1 MAYDPYEGM
10 FYPTLPQDT
19 QDFPAVLSGVGR
31 SLRDFGRGVS
41 YYPMDLAGAVSDIG
55 NLPLQGIDYLV
66 NQIRGT
72 DQNYISTDRPFGGS
86 AQLIDAAT
94 RLGLSQQPTG
104 SAPETIGRVMAGLIN
119 PMAGARAVGRVGDIT
134 TEQANRAAD
143 ALVRQITGNP
153 QATAPQ
159 VLQETSM
166 PFMQAVAPK
175 APSLLESAPRESFVP
190 GVEAGKELIVH
201 HNITPEK
208 LAKVEKIGGMP
219 VPSIAIS
226 NVENPLSGFGEISLI
241 GNPSMAN
248 PSAKNPVFG
257 FDAYTARAPR
267 VDYKIDDKSAKK
279 LEDVFADVKENL
291 SDYDAKTGVYR
302 LVDNWGDREYSE
314 IMKVKFLKEKG
325 MLPNKEDF
333 NEKYKYSQAIQD
345 SVYNAKSEYAD
356 WLNDFDKKLPGLGV
370 NVEERIF
377 KGYTDAGNR
386 RYAAVTLENLVK
398 EMKGGAGSEGFN
410 YGIGNLRAVATPKF
424 RKLDNIKASRDK
436 IVPSEEFKNV
446 KEEINDAYSSLTDR
460 IGNLGDKEG
469 YGYRPEDVLY
479 DIGQAR
485 NVNLLDRFKSGADDQ
500 LKADIGIFIKKLQQ
514 LPTEYF
520 EIKPQRAVSVSEF
533 EGAIVPANAPKRSI
547 EYLRSQG
554 INDIYFYETP
564 EERKALFK
572 KFGNQMFGAAPALPA
587 LGLLGSEEE

>member
-1 MAYDPYEGM
+1 MAYPYDGM

-19 QDFPAVLSGVGR
+19 QDFGQVLSGVGR
-31 SLRDFGRGVS
+31 NLRDVGRGIS
-41 YYPMDLAGAVSDIG
+41 YFPMDLAGAAADIG

-72 DQNYISTDRPFGGS
+72 DQNYLSTDRPFGGS
-86 AQLIDAAT
+86 AQLIDVAT
-94 RLGLSQQPTG
+94 KLGLSQQPTG
-104 SAPETIGRVMAGLIN
+104 SAPETLGRVMAGLIN
-119 PMAGARAVGRVGDIT
+119 PMAGARAVGRAGEIT

-153 QATAPQ
+153 EATAPQ

-175 APSLLESAPRESFVP
+175 SPSLPQSARESFVP

-201 HNITPEK
+201 HNITPQK
-208 LAKVEKIGGMP
+208 LAKAEKVGGMP

-226 NVENPLSGFGEISLI
+226 NVENPLTGFGEISLI

-257 FDAYTARAPR
+257 FDAYTSRAPNISYR
-267 VDYKIDDKSAKK
+267 IDDKSVKNLK
-279 LEDVFADVKENL
+279 EVFSDVKGDL
-291 SDYDAKTGVYR
+291 SDYDAERGVSR
-302 LVDNWGDREYSE
+302 LVDNWDDRSYSE

-325 MLPNKEDF
+325 ILPNKEDF
-333 NEKYKYSQAIQD
+333 PEKYKYSQAIED
-345 SVYNAKSEYAD
+345 SVYNLRPEYNN
-356 WLNDFDKKLPGLGV
+356 WLDDFDRKLPGLGV

-377 KGYTDAGNR
+377 KGFTDAGNR

-424 RKLDNIKASRDK
+424 RKLDDIKASREK
-436 IVPSEEFKNV
+436 IVPSEEFKKV
-446 KEEINDAYSSLTDR
+446 KEDINDAYDSLTER
-460 IGNLGDKEG
+460 IGKLDDQKG

-479 DIGQAR
+479 DIGQGR
-485 NVNLLDRFKSGADDQ
+485 NVNLLDRFKSGADDN
-500 LKADIGIFIKKLQQ
+500 LKADIGIFIRKLQQ

-533 EGAIVPANAPKRSI
+533 QGAIVPSDVPQKSVD
-547 EYLRSQG
+547 YLRSQG
-554 INDIYFYETP
+554 INDIYYYSSP
-564 EERKALFK
+564 EERKELFK
-572 KFGNQMFGAAPALPA
+572 NFGNQMFGATPALPA
-587 LGLLGSEEE
+587 LGLLGGEEE

>member
-1 MAYDPYEGM
+1 MAYPYDGM
-10 FYPTLPQDT
+10 FYPTLPEDT

-41 YYPMDLAGAVSDIG
+41 YLPMDLAGAASDIG

-119 PMAGARAVGRVGDIT
+119 PMAGARAVGMVGDIT

-159 VLQETSM
+159 VLQETAM

-175 APSLLESAPRESFVP
+175 APGLLESAPRESFVP

-333 NEKYKYSQAIQD
+333 NEKWKYSQAIQD

-424 RKLDNIKASRDK
+424 KKLDNIKASRDK
-436 IVPSEEFKNV
+436 IVPSEEFKKV

-500 LKADIGIFIKKLQQ
+500 LKADIGVFIKKLQQ

-533 EGAIVPANAPKRSI
+533 EGAIVPANTPKRSI

>member
-1 MAYDPYEGM
+1 MAYPYDGM
-10 FYPTLPQDT
+10 FYPTLPEDT

-31 SLRDFGRGVS
+31 SLREIGRSTQYLPYDV
-41 YYPMDLAGAVSDIG
+41 LGAPVDIAT
-55 NLPLQGIDYLV
+55 LV
-66 NQIRGT
+66 A
-72 DQNYISTDRPFGGS
+72 RPFGYQTQTPVGGS
-86 AQLIDAAT
+86 DWLIDLARQYGIADK
-94 RLGLSQQPTG
+94 PTG
-104 SAPETIGRVMAGLIN
+104 SGTETLTRL
-119 PMAGARAVGRVGDIT
+119 AVGVPSPVAVPRAIGAFAQGLERASDIT

-143 ALVRQITGNP
+143 ALVRAVTGNP

-159 VLQETSM
+159 VLQETAM

-291 SDYDAKTGVYR
+291 SDYDAKTSVYR

-398 EMKGGAGSEGFN
+398 EMKGGAGSENFN
-410 YGIGNLRAVATPKF
+410 YGIGNLRAVASPKF
-424 RKLDNIKASRDK
+424 RKLDDIKTSRDK
-436 IVPSEEFKNV
+436 IVPSEEFKKV
-446 KEEINDAYSSLTDR
+446 KEEINDAYDALTHR
-460 IGNLGDKEG
+460 IYKLSDKEG
-469 YGYRPEDVLY
+469 YGYSPTDVLY

>member
-1 MAYDPYEGM
+1 MINNDGF
-10 FYPTLPQDT
+10 FYNTLPEDT
-19 QDFPAVLSGVGR
+19 QDFNSVLSGVGR
-31 SLRDFGRGVS
+31 SLREIGRSTQYLPYDIVGAPV
-41 YYPMDLAGAVSDIG
+41 DLATMAM
-55 NLPLQGIDYLV
+55 
-66 NQIRGT
+66 
-72 DQNYISTDRPFGGS
+72 RPFGYNVQAPVGGS
-86 AQLIDAAT
+86 DWLINLARQYGIADK
-94 RLGLSQQPTG
+94 PTG
-104 SAPETIGRVMAGLIN
+104 SGLETLTRL
-119 PMAGARAVGRVGDIT
+119 AVGVPSPVAVPKAIGKFAQGLERAGDIT

-153 QATAPQ
+153 QATAPG
-159 VLQETSM
+159 VLQETAM
-166 PFMQAVAPK
+166 PFMNAVAPK
-175 APSLLESAPRESFVP
+175 TTGLLDVGRESFVP

-208 LAKVEKIGGMP
+208 LSRVEKVGGMP

-226 NVENPLSGFGEISLI
+226 NVENPLSGFGEITLV

-267 VDYKIDDKSAKK
+267 IDYKIDGKSAKK
-279 LEDVFADVKENL
+279 LENIFEDVKQDL

-302 LVDNWGDREYSE
+302 LVDNWGDRSYSE

-333 NEKYKYSQAIQD
+333 PETWKYSSAIEN
-345 SVYNAKSEYAD
+345 SVSNLKSEYAD
-356 WLNDFDKKLPGLGV
+356 WLSDFDKKLPELGV

-377 KGYTDAGNR
+377 RGYTDLGNR
-386 RYAAVTLENLVK
+386 RYAEVNLENLVR

-410 YGIGNLRAVATPKF
+410 YGIGNLRAVASPKF
-424 RKLDNIKASRDK
+424 KKLDDIKASREK
-436 IVPSEEFKNV
+436 IVPSEEFNKV
-446 KEEINDAYSSLTDR
+446 KEEIKDAYDSLTDR
-460 IGNLGDKEG
+460 IGKLSDQEG

-485 NVNLLDRFKSGADDQ
+485 NVNLLDRFKSGADDK

-520 EIKPQRAVSVSEF
+520 EIKPQRGVQVSEF
-533 EGAIVPANAPKRSI
+533 EGAIVPADVPKKSVD
-547 EYLRSQG
+547 YLRSQG
-554 INDIYFYETP
+554 INDIYFYSTP
-564 EERKALFK
+564 EERKELFK
-572 KFGNQMFGAAPALPA
+572 KFGNQMFGAVPALPA
-587 LGLLGSEEE
+587 AGLLGGDEGE

>member
-1 MAYDPYEGM
+1 MDSISAIPQQPQLGRLAQFLRYLETQNAPEFLPKQLDVMGLVRQLA
-10 FYPTLPQDT
+10 LPQSAT
-19 QDFPAVLSGVGR
+19 VENLS
-31 SLRDFGRGVS
+31 
-41 YYPMDLAGAVSDIG
+41 YG
-55 NLPLQGIDYLV
+55 NLPFTMAPEG
-66 NQIRGT
+66 
-72 DQNYISTDRPFGGS
+72 
-86 AQLIDAAT
+86 
-94 RLGLSQQPTG
+94 TG
-104 SAPETIGRVMAGLIN
+104 SLIPQVKTGRKPEVADLIATFSGGV
-119 PMAGARAVGRVGDIT
+119 PGARAVADVGT
-134 TEQANRAAD
+134 QLSNQAAD
-143 ALVRQITGNP
+143 VLVRAITRNP

-159 VLQETSM
+159 VLQETAM

-175 APSLLESAPRESFVP
+175 APGLLESAPRESFVP
-190 GVEAGKELIVH
+190 SVEAGKELIVH

-333 NEKYKYSQAIQD
+333 NEKWKYSQAIQD

-424 RKLDNIKASRDK
+424 KKLDNIKASRDK
-436 IVPSEEFKNV
+436 IVPSEEFKKV

-533 EGAIVPANAPKRSI
+533 EGAIVPASTPKKSI

>member
-1 MAYDPYEGM
+1 M
-10 FYPTLPQDT
+10 FYPTLPEDT

-31 SLRDFGRGVS
+31 SLREIGRSTQYLPYDV
-41 YYPMDLAGAVSDIG
+41 LGAPVDIAT
-55 NLPLQGIDYLV
+55 LV
-66 NQIRGT
+66 A
-72 DQNYISTDRPFGGS
+72 RPFGYQTQTPVGGS
-86 AQLIDAAT
+86 DWLIDLARQYGIADK
-94 RLGLSQQPTG
+94 PTG
-104 SAPETIGRVMAGLIN
+104 SGTETLTRL
-119 PMAGARAVGRVGDIT
+119 AVGIPSPVAVPRAIGAFAQGLERASDIT

-143 ALVRQITGNP
+143 ALVRAVTGNP

-333 NEKYKYSQAIQD
+333 NEKWKYSQAIQD

-424 RKLDNIKASRDK
+424 KKLDNIKASRDK
-436 IVPSEEFKNV
+436 IVPSEEFKKV

-533 EGAIVPANAPKRSI
+533 EGAIVPANTPKRSI

>member
-1 MAYDPYEGM
+1 MAYPYDGM
-10 FYPTLPQDT
+10 FYPTLPEDT

-31 SLRDFGRGVS
+31 SLREIGRSTQYLPYDV
-41 YYPMDLAGAVSDIG
+41 LGAPVDIAT
-55 NLPLQGIDYLV
+55 LV
-66 NQIRGT
+66 A
-72 DQNYISTDRPFGGS
+72 RPFGYQTQTPVGGS
-86 AQLIDAAT
+86 DWLIDLARQYGIADK
-94 RLGLSQQPTG
+94 PTG
-104 SAPETIGRVMAGLIN
+104 SGTETLTRL
-119 PMAGARAVGRVGDIT
+119 AVGIPSPVAVPRAIGAFAQGLERASDIT

-143 ALVRQITGNP
+143 ALVRAVTGNP

-333 NEKYKYSQAIQD
+333 NEKWKYSQAIQD

-424 RKLDNIKASRDK
+424 KKLDNIKASRDK
-436 IVPSEEFKNV
+436 IVPSEEFKKV

-533 EGAIVPANAPKRSI
+533 EGAIVPANTPKRSI

>member
-1 MAYDPYEGM
+1 VAYPYDGM
-10 FYPTLPQDT
+10 FYPTLPEDT

-31 SLRDFGRGVS
+31 SLREIGRSTQYLPYDV
-41 YYPMDLAGAVSDIG
+41 LGAPVDIAT
-55 NLPLQGIDYLV
+55 LV
-66 NQIRGT
+66 A
-72 DQNYISTDRPFGGS
+72 RPFGYQTQTPVGGS
-86 AQLIDAAT
+86 DWLIDLARQYGIADK
-94 RLGLSQQPTG
+94 PTG
-104 SAPETIGRVMAGLIN
+104 SGTETLTRL
-119 PMAGARAVGRVGDIT
+119 AVGVPSPVAVPRAIGAFAQGLERASDIT

-143 ALVRQITGNP
+143 ALVRAVTGNP

-159 VLQETSM
+159 VLQETAM

-291 SDYDAKTGVYR
+291 SDYDAKTSVYR

-398 EMKGGAGSEGFN
+398 EMKGGAGSENFN
-410 YGIGNLRAVATPKF
+410 YGIGNLRAVASPKF
-424 RKLDNIKASRDK
+424 RKLDDIKTSRDK
-436 IVPSEEFKNV
+436 IVPSEEFKKV
-446 KEEINDAYSSLTDR
+446 KEEINDAYDALTHR
-460 IGNLGDKEG
+460 IYKLSDKEG
-469 YGYRPEDVLY
+469 YGYSPTDVLY

>member
-1 MAYDPYEGM
+1 VAYPYDGM
-10 FYPTLPQDT
+10 FYPTLPEDT

-31 SLRDFGRGVS
+31 SLREIGRSTQYLPYDVLGAPV
-41 YYPMDLAGAVSDIG
+41 DLAT
-55 NLPLQGIDYLV
+55 LV
-66 NQIRGT
+66 A
-72 DQNYISTDRPFGGS
+72 RPFGYQTQTPVGGS
-86 AQLIDAAT
+86 DWLIDLARQYGIADK
-94 RLGLSQQPTG
+94 PTG
-104 SAPETIGRVMAGLIN
+104 SGTETLTRL
-119 PMAGARAVGRVGDIT
+119 AVGVPSPVAVPRAIGAFAQGLERASDIT

-143 ALVRQITGNP
+143 ALVRAVTGNP

-159 VLQETSM
+159 VLQETAM

-175 APSLLESAPRESFVP
+175 APGLLESAPRESFVP

-267 VDYKIDDKSAKK
+267 IDYKIDDKSAKK

-325 MLPNKEDF
+325 MLPNKDDF
-333 NEKYKYSQAIQD
+333 NEKWKYSQAIQD

-424 RKLDNIKASRDK
+424 KKLDNIKASRDK
-436 IVPSEEFKNV
+436 IVPSEEFKKV
-446 KEEINDAYSSLTDR
+446 KEEINEAYSSLTDR